1 MSLRSDQRE
10 VAERLLQLLQ
20 SNAAVGLM
28 APTGWGKSYTL
39 AYVAKSIGGRWLWG
53 TSLVSAEYSAAAA
66 LRSFNVKYI
75 LTAGREKLC
84 LLGLSNIDFR
94 LKNACMQCRYNYVVK
109 DQGIMGRLGDYIDFG
124 MIKEVAM
131 TADSCPYL
139 LQEEATRRML
149 RNERNIVALMH
160 YRRIPKYIRWAD
172 FIVIDEAHSLTL
184 PRIVRLPR
192 RLIEILLDEL
202 GIRGIDCKNTEAV
215 RVVLSENLLNILN
228 IAEGGDLDINIDL
241 DAVVDFIDS
250 AITYYDASSDELVG
264 LQMSDLGA
272 INNKRIIYVSA
283 TLPPTILSSIPSVRV
298 PPSTI
303 IKVKIPK
310 DAVDV
315 TLENLQYRHRERIA
329 KLLRRYLDN
338 EPTVIFTTSSKD
350 VVSLIEDVTYE
361 DEIGVNVCERPPPI
375 LVLNF
380 YGKFSE
386 GYRLTCYRRAI
397 LLTVPLLPIDVLRR
411 LRINETDLIVTKT
424 VQVIGRLLPQ
434 PEEPDII
441 MLDRRFWK
449 YCNTLMN
456 YGIQCVED

>member
-1 MSLRSDQRE
+1 MATLREDQKE

-20 SNAAVGLM
+20 SNASVGLM
-28 APTGWGKSYTL
+28 APTGWGKSYTI
-39 AYVAKSIGGRWLWG
+39 AYLVKSIGGRWLWG
-53 TSLVSAEYSAAAA
+53 TSLVSAEYSVAKA
-66 LRSFNVKYI
+66 LREFEVRYVLSV
-75 LTAGREKLC
+75 GREKLC
-84 LLGLSNIDFR
+84 LMGFSNLDFR
-94 LKNACMQCRYNYVVK
+94 LRNVCATCRYNHLPSTEINIDNMV
-109 DQGIMGRLGDYIDFG
+109 YIDFTT
-124 MIKEVAM
+124 IKDIAE
-131 TADSCPYL
+131 SSIICPYL
-139 LQEEATRRML
+139 LQERIARKML
-149 RNERNIVALMH
+149 RHSKNIVILLNH
-160 YRRIPKYIRWAD
+160 KRIPKFAKYVNGV
-172 FIVIDEAHSLTL
+172 VIDEAHSLSL

-192 RLIEILLDEL
+192 RLIDVLLDAL
-202 GIRGIDCKNTEAV
+202 SIHGVDSRNAEAIKA
-215 RVVLSENLLNILN
+215 VLSENLLNILS

-241 DAVVDFIDS
+241 DAVVDFVDS

-283 TLPPTILSSIPSVRV
+283 TLPPSILQGVPTIRV
-298 PPSTI
+298 QPSTTL
-303 IKVKIPK
+303 KVRIPK

-350 VVSLIEDVTYE
+350 VASLIEDVTYE

-411 LRINETDLIVTKT
+411 LRINEADLIVTKT

-434 PEEPDII
+434 PEKPDII